1 MAFIPLPLIGA
12 GLMLHGLLLTGH
24 PAK

>member
-12 GLMLHGLLLTGH
+12 GLMLHALLTGH